1 MLLSELAKLLGCEL
15 DGPGTSGQVDVRRV
29 TGLEDAQPGDVTFLS
44 NQKYAK
50 YVRATRASALIADR
64 TVTSAPCPI
73 IRSDNP
79 YLTFA
84 QAIAV
89 LSPPSLPAPGV
100 SPLAAVDPSATI
112 GAGASIGPF
121 VSVAAEAV
129 VGARSVLFPHVTVGR
144 GAVIGED
151 CVLHAHVSVREA
163 VVIGDRVVLQ
173 DAAVIGSDG
182 FGFAKR
188 ADGTHQKIP
197 QVGRVVIE
205 HDVEIGAHTAVD
217 RPAVGETRIAAGTK
231 IDNLV
236 QVAHGVTIGRRALLA
251 AQVGISGSTSID
263 DDVIFAGQ
271 SGAVGHVH
279 IGKGA
284 IIMAKSGV
292 THDLLPSAVVS
303 GFPAFALSEWK
314 KASVA
319 FRLSGRKRPAAKA
332 TGGTHTAARPRTAVA
347 PRKPAKKA
355 ARRAAPLKNLRRRKR

>member
-15 DGPGTSGQVDVRRV
+15 EGAGTADVRRV
-29 TGLEDAQPGDVTFLS
+29 TGLEEAQPGDVTFLS
-44 NQKYAK
+44 NTKYAK
-50 YVRATRASALIADR
+50 HVSTTRASALIADR
-64 TVTSAPCPI
+64 SVTSAPCPI
-73 IRSDNP
+73 IRSLHP
-79 YLTFA
+79 YVTFA

-89 LSPPSLPAPGV
+89 LSPPSLPGPGV
-100 SPLAAVDPSATI
+100 SALASVDASATI
-112 GAGASIGPF
+112 CAGASVGPF

-129 VGARSVLFPHVTVGR
+129 IGARTVLFPHVTVGR

-151 CVLHAHVSVREA
+151 CVVHAQVSIREG

-217 RPAVGETRIAAGTK
+217 RPAVGETRIGAGSK

-236 QVAHGVTIGRRALLA
+236 QVAHGVKLGRRALLA
-251 AQVGISGSTSID
+251 AQVGISGSTIID
-263 DDVIFAGQ
+263 DDVVFAGQ

-284 IIMAKSGV
+284 IITAKSGV
-292 THDLLPSAVVS
+292 THDLPPNAVVS
-303 GFPAFALSEWK
+303 GFPAFDLSEWK
-314 KASVA
+314 KASVM
-319 FRLSGRKRPAAKA
+319 FRLSGRKRPAPKPKPAPKP
-332 TGGTHTAARPRTAVA
+332 TSPVVRPKGPKSPRRTAV
-347 PRKPAKKA
+347 RRHV
-355 ARRAAPLKNLRRRKR
+355 RRAKR